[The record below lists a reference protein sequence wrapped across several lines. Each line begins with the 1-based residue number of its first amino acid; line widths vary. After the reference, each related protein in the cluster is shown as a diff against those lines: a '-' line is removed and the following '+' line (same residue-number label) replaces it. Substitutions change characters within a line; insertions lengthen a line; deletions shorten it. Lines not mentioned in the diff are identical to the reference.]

1 MVLLARVVFGAAE
14 GLDLLAGV
22 LPGVELLE
30 EMGHAELGVGV
41 GDVFYGAELFW
52 EVGVVGLFP

>member
-41 GDVFYGAELFW
+41 GDVFYGAELF
-52 EVGVVGLFP
+52 